1 MKRFKWIVFILII
14 VAINFVIGFCFYS
27 GGDKVFVVYKN
38 VTAQHE
44 IYKKV
49 NSGMSYSELIKL
61 LDDKK
66 VDYSLKDN
74 KLRIDSIS
82 FDISDSENV
91 KLDESKMLEAFKKI
105 DEKSPEAK
113 IKVSYNKNGEKKEFI
128 SYNYIEYDGANYLCQ
143 SIVMMGVRI
152 ISIGLCIVFITIF
165 FLV

>member
-14 VAINFVIGFCFYS
+14 VAINFVISFCFYS
-27 GGDKVFVVYKN
+27 GGDKVFFVYKN
-38 VTAQHE
+38 VTVQHE
-44 IYKKV
+44 IYQKV

-74 KLRIDSIS
+74 KLSIDSMN

-91 KLDESKMLEAFKKI
+91 KLDESKMLEAFSKI

-113 IKVSYNKNGEKKEFI
+113 IKVSYSKNGEKKEFI
-128 SYNYIEYDGANYLCQ
+128 SYNYYEYDGINYLCK
-143 SIVMMGVRI
+143 SIGMMVVRI
-152 ISIGLCIVFITIF
+152 ISIGLCIVFTTMF
-165 FLV
+165 FFE